1 LKSVSPALS
10 SEIGRPAIEPE
21 LSRSRRQGQRG
32 SGLSANSAA
41 AKFDS
46 LEYGTWS
53 NDDIV
58 SPRRK
63 RNDNFWLF
71 LMRRQGHQVTCAR
84 NVSHGRNRVRRH
96 RHTRRRAKA
105 RIGGSSFHCANTRG
119 NSLQHRQGIWRAL
132 RIVDAIGR
140 EFVIFEARSL
150 RAFEQLKLVPHS
162 RRL

>member
-1 LKSVSPALS
+1 MSRPCTIAAPIGVSPWGVRTGAWNWSAVWKSLTTETGPKLTIPTSTRFAARASPISSSLKSVRPALS

-71 LMRRQGHQVTCAR
+71 LMRRQEHQVP
-84 NVSHGRNRVRRH
+84 VQEIFV
-96 RHTRRRAKA
+96 
-105 RIGGSSFHCANTRG
+105 IGEIDSDAIDTRG
-119 NSLQHRQGIWRAL
+119 
-132 RIVDAIGR
+132 VGR
-140 EFVIFEARSL
+140 MLA
-150 RAFEQLKLVPHS
+150 
-162 RRL
+162 

>member
-1 LKSVSPALS
+1 MAAPIGVSPWGVRTGAWNTSAVWKSLTMETGPKLTIPTSTRFAANASPTSSSLKSVSPALS

-46 LEYGTWS
+46 VGYDTWS

-63 RNDNFWLF
+63 RNGNLEEYVN
-71 LMRRQGHQVTCAR
+71 L
-84 NVSHGRNRVRRH
+84 RVF
-96 RHTRRRAKA
+96 
-105 RIGGSSFHCANTRG
+105 GS
-119 NSLQHRQGIWRAL
+119 
-132 RIVDAIGR
+132 V
-140 EFVIFEARSL
+140 
-150 RAFEQLKLVPHS
+150 
-162 RRL
+162 

>member
-1 LKSVSPALS
+1 MAAAIGGSRCGAGTGGWNGSAVGKSLTTEAGPKLTIPTSTRFAARASPISSSLKSVRPALS

-58 SPRRK
+58 SPRLK
-63 RNDNFWLF
+63 RNDNFWLV
-71 LMRRQGHQVTCAR
+71 LMRRQRHQVPVQEISVTGEIDLDA
-84 NVSHGRNRVRRH
+84 
-96 RHTRRRAKA
+96 
-105 RIGGSSFHCANTRG
+105 IDTRG
-119 NSLQHRQGIWRAL
+119 G
-132 RIVDAIGR
+132 G
-140 EFVIFEARSL
+140 RSL
-150 RAFEQLKLVPHS
+150 A
-162 RRL
+162 

>member
-1 LKSVSPALS
+1 MPTSTRFAARASPTSSSFKSVRPALS

-41 AKFDS
+41 AKLDS
-46 LEYGTWS
+46 VEYGTWS

-71 LMRRQGHQVTCAR
+71 FDGTAGTSVPVQEMSV
-84 NVSHGRNRVRRH
+84 
-96 RHTRRRAKA
+96 
-105 RIGGSSFHCANTRG
+105 IGAIDLDATDTRG
-119 NSLQHRQGIWRAL
+119 VG
-132 RIVDAIGR
+132 
-140 EFVIFEARSL
+140 
-150 RAFEQLKLVPHS
+150 
-162 RRL
+162 RRLA

>member
-1 LKSVSPALS
+1 MTETGPKLTIPTSTRFAANASPMSSSLKSVSPALS

-21 LSRSRRQGQRG
+21 LSSSRRQGQRG

-63 RNDNFWLF
+63 RNDNFWLV
-71 LMRRQGHQVTCAR
+71 LIRRQEHQVP
-84 NVSHGRNRVRRH
+84 VQEIFV
-96 RHTRRRAKA
+96 
-105 RIGGSSFHCANTRG
+105 IGEIDSDAIDTRG
-119 NSLQHRQGIWRAL
+119 
-132 RIVDAIGR
+132 VGR
-140 EFVIFEARSL
+140 
-150 RAFEQLKLVPHS
+150 
-162 RRL
+162 